1 MRPCGM
7 LAARRAGAK
16 YFSPLFGFA
25 HIAAPTHDEGVAG
38 EPMQRRTKIVAGGG
52 GAGAGALP
60 LAARPGLTPGRAPA
74 KSGAKAA
81 PSVTVTTPQLRDLPI
96 ELTAQGHLVALN
108 QVDVRPQIAG
118 VIRSVDFHEGDA
130 IHAGQLLFTLD
141 DTEWVSQLRHAE
153 ANAAQVKAQLDDAV
167 RAQDRAA
174 DLLKETFISQSALDT
189 AISKADS
196 LKAQLKA
203 ANADIDN
210 AHVQLA
216 RTRIASPLSGKAG
229 APNVHPARPAP
240 PARPLSLVSLA
251 QFDPIGVEF
260 SLPEANLAVVLAARA
275 VAPVKVPRQTPD
287 RPPVEGELS
296 FINNTVSTGTGTI
309 NLKATFPNREQ
320 ALWPGAYV
328 KTTVSAGVNKG
339 AMVLPPHAILEGPA
353 GRFAYVLDAGNKVAG
368 KPVTLPPRPDQEAVI
383 RGLQRRRGA
392 RLAGNQNVSP
402 GAVVQIAPKA
412 AVASTP

>member
-38 EPMQRRTKIVAGGG
+38 EPMQRRTKIVAGVVV
-52 GAGAGALP
+52 AGAVALAI
-60 LAARPGLTPGRAPA
+60 AASLGLTPGRAPA

-141 DTEWVSQLRHAE
+141 DTERVSQLRHAQ
-153 ANAAQVKAQLDDAV
+153 ANAAQVKAQLNDAV

-174 DLLKETFISQSALDT
+174 DLLKEKFISHSSLDT
-189 AISKADS
+189 AISKAES

-216 RTRIASPLSGKAG
+216 RTRIASPLSGKAVPLNG
-229 APNVHPARPAP
+229 HPCILARPTALTALGSRSP
-240 PARPLSLVSLA
+240 FVPILS
-251 QFDPIGVEF
+251 
-260 SLPEANLAVVLAARA
+260 AV
-275 VAPVKVPRQTPD
+275 
-287 RPPVEGELS
+287 RPPG
-296 FINNTVSTGTGTI
+296 
-309 NLKATFPNREQ
+309 
-320 ALWPGAYV
+320 
-328 KTTVSAGVNKG
+328 
-339 AMVLPPHAILEGPA
+339 
-353 GRFAYVLDAGNKVAG
+353 
-368 KPVTLPPRPDQEAVI
+368 
-383 RGLQRRRGA
+383 
-392 RLAGNQNVSP
+392 
-402 GAVVQIAPKA
+402 
-412 AVASTP
+412 

>member
-1 MRPCGM
+1 
-7 LAARRAGAK
+7 
-16 YFSPLFGFA
+16 
-25 HIAAPTHDEGVAG
+25 
-38 EPMQRRTKIVAGGG
+38 MQRRTKIVAGVVV
-52 GAGAGALP
+52 AGAVALAI
-60 LAARPGLTPGRAPA
+60 AASLGLTPGKASLKGA
-74 KSGAKAA
+74 AAKAA

-174 DLLKETFISQSALDT
+174 DLLKEKFISQSALDT

-229 APNVHPARPAP
+229 ALNVHPGSLAQPTSLIA
-240 PARPLSLVSLA
+240 LVSLA

-260 SLPEANLAVVLAARA
+260 SLPEANLAVILAARA
-275 VAPVKVPRQTPD
+275 VAPVKVALQTPD
-287 RPPVEGELS
+287 GRRVEGELS

-353 GRFAYVLDAGNKVAG
+353 GRFAYVLDAGNKVAA
-368 KPVTLPPRPDQEAVI
+368 KPVTLLRVQDQEAI
-383 RGLQRRRGA
+383 IEGLQRGERVV
-392 RLAGNQNVSP
+392 LDGNQNVSP

>member
-38 EPMQRRTKIVAGGG
+38 EPMQRRTRIVAGVVV
-52 GAGAGALP
+52 AGAVALAI
-60 LAARPGLTPGRAPA
+60 AASLGLTPGKASLKGA
-74 KSGAKAA
+74 AAKAA

-174 DLLKETFISQSALDT
+174 DLLKEKFISQSALDT

-203 ANADIDN
+203 
-210 AHVQLA
+210 
-216 RTRIASPLSGKAG
+216 
-229 APNVHPARPAP
+229 
-240 PARPLSLVSLA
+240 
-251 QFDPIGVEF
+251 
-260 SLPEANLAVVLAARA
+260 
-275 VAPVKVPRQTPD
+275 
-287 RPPVEGELS
+287 
-296 FINNTVSTGTGTI
+296 
-309 NLKATFPNREQ
+309 
-320 ALWPGAYV
+320 
-328 KTTVSAGVNKG
+328 
-339 AMVLPPHAILEGPA
+339 
-353 GRFAYVLDAGNKVAG
+353 
-368 KPVTLPPRPDQEAVI
+368 
-383 RGLQRRRGA
+383 
-392 RLAGNQNVSP
+392 
-402 GAVVQIAPKA
+402 
-412 AVASTP
+412 